1 MKPEDSIWCSDI
13 NDCRDRRTA
22 DAEYRG
28 KVMTR
33 LDSIEKS
40 VSAIWA
46 EMIVNRG
53 DIKSLY
59 FRIGLISG
67 GTSLIVSL
75 VVSLIIKTIG

>member
-1 MKPEDSIWCSDI
+1 MPDGACPEFDQCL
-13 NDCRDRRTA
+13 DRRTA

-28 KVMTR
+28 KVMAK
-33 LDSIEKS
+33 LDSIES
-40 VSAIWA
+40 SISALWA

-67 GTSLIVSL
+67 GTSL
-75 VVSLIIKTIG
+75 VVSLIVSIVVTKLK